1 MTTEEK
7 IKTILAEQLGIE
19 KEEIHPEDRL
29 RTDFHMNSTDLTELM
44 QRLLELGFDEDK
56 LDLSQIETVTELI
69 ETLKSEE
76 EI

>member
-1 MTTEEK
+1 MTAEEK

-19 KEEIHPEDRL
+19 KEEIHAEDSL
-29 RTDFHMNSTDLTELM
+29 RDDLHMNPTDLTELM
-44 QRLLELGFDEDK
+44 QQLLDLGFEEDK
-56 LDLSQIETVTELI
+56 LDLSQIETVAELI